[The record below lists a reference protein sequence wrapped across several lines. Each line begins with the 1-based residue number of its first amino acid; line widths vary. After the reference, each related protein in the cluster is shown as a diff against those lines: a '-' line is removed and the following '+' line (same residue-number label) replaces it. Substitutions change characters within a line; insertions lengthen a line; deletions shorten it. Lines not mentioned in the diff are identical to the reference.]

1 MKTVLFAT
9 AVRTCLKPPRA
20 CQFLGAESVAQ
31 LLDRF
36 IKSNG
41 RIDLLVIDLD
51 FDPAVSSID
60 VALNLRRFFPRLKIL
75 FAFSSAPLCTP
86 RQRTAMG
93 VLPSGSI
100 GFLKR
105 PFSLR
110 DLQCRIEDLLAA
122 ALLKVA

>member
-36 IKSNG
+36 IQSNG
-41 RIDLLVIDLD
+41 KIDLLVIDLD

-75 FAFSSAPLCTP
+75 FTFSGSAPLCTP

-93 VLPSGSI
+93 ILKSGSI

-122 ALLKVA
+122 A